1 MQIDTPSVSSRV
13 LIAVGRIVKAFGI
26 RGELVVSPMTD
37 NVLRFSR
44 LKQVFVGRD
53 DRSAR
58 ETEVTHVALDAEKRG
73 VRLRLAGYNDRTAAG
88 ELVGSFLF
96 VDERDAVRPAEGAY
110 FIHDLIG
117 LRVVDQRGTAVGVVQ
132 DVVKYPAQD
141 VYVLACNGTEVM
153 VPAVK
158 EFIRQVDLD
167 AGTMTIHFI
176 EGMLSEPETV
186 QEKDSEKS

>member
-1 MQIDTPSVSSRV
+1 MNSRV

-37 NVLRFSR
+37 SVLRFSK

-53 DRSAR
+53 DRSVR
-58 ETEVTHVALDAEKRG
+58 ETEVTHVSLDAEKRG
-73 VRLRLAGYNDRTAAG
+73 VRLQLAGYNDRTAAS

-117 LRVVDQRGTAVGVVQ
+117 LRVLDERGTVVGVVRE
-132 DVVKYPAQD
+132 VVKYPAQD
-141 VYVLACNGTEVM
+141 VYVLECNGTEVM

-158 EFIRQVDLD
+158 EFIRQIDLD

-186 QEKDSEKS
+186 QEKNSEES